1 MASCNTN
8 SSNLLGNL
16 NINSITSSGARLL
29 MTHPLSGF
37 SGGII
42 SGLPGDDGVT
52 AGDAIRY
59 DNDID
64 STSYQKYVKAQA
76 NTPANCEVIGI
87 VESVTPVNPSDPTT
101 GVVTV
106 IIQGQIN
113 YPSTKLV
120 NATHIDA
127 EAGLS
132 GAAGGQ
138 DVYFL
143 SAATAGVLQNL
154 APTEPTQVIKPIY
167 QVAPDSPWTGQV
179 VNYIGYQAGGSI
191 TGEDTHGMVSGSL
204 IEVANFK
211 DGGNETG
218 QERAGWRKLDGSTLN
233 LLASNGETYGHTYNI
248 IKKYCQTTT
257 KITCENTPSTSLVGK
272 QCFVR
277 VNGRKVL
284 FNARVVDSSVA
295 NKTIT
300 VKWDSTNS
308 KLLDQYLVPDAFVIV
323 TNGARFKIVSVQKTS
338 YKIPVASSTT
348 SLKIRVDNK
357 DVFVKKDYWMYLP
370 QDNTAGVPEDGPQN
384 FVVSIP
390 SDLKIKKA
398 TIEELTLE
406 DSTATITVLDSLK
419 NLQSASEVYATKL
432 EGTGNTTST
441 NTAQINK

>member
-59 DNDID
+59 DNDIN
-64 STSYQKYVKAQA
+64 STSYQKYIKAQA

-127 EAGLS
+127 EAGLT

-204 IEVANFK
+204 IEVV
-211 DGGNETG
+211 DWEIRTG
-218 QERAGWRKLDGSTLN
+218 ERTNRPGWRQLDGSTLN

-248 IKKYCQTTT
+248 IKNYCQTTT
-257 KITCENTPSTSLVGK
+257 KITCENTPSTNLVGK

-308 KLLDQYLVPDAFVIV
+308 KLLDQYLVPDAILEV
-323 TNGARFKIVSVQKTS
+323 TNGARFKIAGVEKTS
-338 YKIPVASSTT
+338 CTIPVASSTT

-357 DVFVKKDYWMYLP
+357 DHLVTKDIWMYLP
-370 QDNTAGVPEDGPQN
+370 QDNSPGDDTSRQN
-384 FVVSIP
+384 FVVQIP
-390 SDLKIKKA
+390 SNVTIKEA
-398 TIEELTLE
+398 TIEKLTLE

-419 NLQSASEVYATKL
+419 NLQSASEVYAKTLK
-432 EGTGNTTST
+432 GTGNTTST

>member
-59 DNDID
+59 DNDIN
-64 STSYQKYVKAQA
+64 STSYQKYIKAQA

-127 EAGLS
+127 EAGLT

-191 TGEDTHGMVSGSL
+191 TGEDTDSAPVASI
-204 IEVANFK
+204 IEIPEFGGPPKNTGRGWTPI
-211 DGGNETG
+211 DGRSFNLDATTG
-218 QERAGWRKLDGSTLN
+218 A
-233 LLASNGETYGHTYNI
+233 TYLYSYNI
-248 IKKYCQTTT
+248 IKEWCQTTT
-257 KITCENTPSTSLVGK
+257 IITCENTPSTSDVGK
-272 QCFVR
+272 QCSVR

-284 FNARVVDSSVA
+284 QNATIIDSSVA
-295 NKTIT
+295 NKTVT
-300 VKWDSTNS
+300 VEWKSKDSEKN
-308 KLLDQYLVPDAFVIV
+308 LDKYLGAGVYVEV
-323 TNGARFKIVSVQKTS
+323 TNGPTLKIGSIKKTS
-338 YKIPVASSTT
+338 FKLPVASSST
-348 SLKIRVDNK
+348 SLRIRVDNNK
-357 DVFVKKDYWMYLP
+357 EQLIPKKWWMMLP
-370 QDNTAGVPEDGPQN
+370 QDNTPGDSTSGPMN
-384 FVVSIP
+384 HVFSIP
-390 SDLKIKKA
+390 TNLKFKEGTFETLTVEDA
-398 TIEELTLE
+398 TAKIN
-406 DSTATITVLDSLK
+406 VGDSLK
-419 NLQSASEVYATKL
+419 NLQDASKVYAPIL
-432 EGTGNTTST
+432 LGAGEDIST
-441 NTAQINK
+441 NTADTRK

>member
-1 MASCNTN
+1 
-8 SSNLLGNL
+8 
-16 NINSITSSGARLL
+16 

-59 DNDID
+59 DNDIN

-113 YPSTKLV
+113 YPATKLV

-127 EAGLS
+127 EAGLL

-154 APTEPTQVIKPIY
+154 APIEPTQVIKPIY

-191 TGEDTHGMVSGSL
+191 TGEDTHSTPSGSIIDVVDWMGSGL
-204 IEVANFK
+204 
-211 DGGNETG
+211 DGTDTGPNESPVS
-218 QERAGWRKLDGSTLN
+218 AGWRKLDGSTLN
-233 LLASNGETYGHTYNI
+233 LLASKGETYGHTYNI
-248 IKKYCQTTT
+248 IKNYCQTTT

-277 VNGRKVL
+277 DNGRKVL

-308 KLLDQYLVPDAFVIV
+308 KLLDQYLVPDAILEV
-323 TNGARFKIVSVQKTS
+323 TNGARFKIAGVEKTS
-338 YKIPVASSTT
+338 CTIPVASSTT

-357 DVFVKKDYWMYLP
+357 DHLVTKDIWMYLP
-370 QDNTAGVPEDGPQN
+370 QDNSPGDDTSRQN
-384 FVVSIP
+384 FVVQIP
-390 SDLKIKKA
+390 SNVTIKEA
-398 TIEELTLE
+398 TIEKLTLE

>member
-59 DNDID
+59 DNDIN
-64 STSYQKYVKAQA
+64 STSYQKYIKAQA

-113 YPSTKLV
+113 YPPTKLV

-204 IEVANFK
+204 IDVVDWNK
-211 DGGNETG
+211 D
-218 QERAGWRKLDGSTLN
+218 ERTNRPGWRKLDGSTLN

-257 KITCENTPSTSLVGK
+257 KITCENTPSTSLVK
-272 QCFVR
+272 KNCFVR

-308 KLLDQYLVPDAFVIV
+308 QLLDQYLVSGAYLEV
-323 TNGARFKIVSVQKTS
+323 TNGSRFKIVSVQKTS

-348 SLKIRVDNK
+348 SLQIRVDNK
-357 DVFVKKDYWMYLP
+357 DVLVKKDYWMYLP

-390 SDLKIKKA
+390 TNLKIKEA
-398 TIEELTLE
+398 TIEKLTLE

-419 NLQSASEVYATKL
+419 NLQSASEVYGPKL
-432 EGTGNTTST
+432 LGSGEVTST

>member
-59 DNDID
+59 DNDIN

-113 YPSTKLV
+113 YPATKLV

-127 EAGLS
+127 EAGLL

-154 APTEPTQVIKPIY
+154 APIEPTQVIKPIY

-191 TGEDTHGMVSGSL
+191 TGEDTDSAPVASI
-204 IEVANFK
+204 IEVPDFGGPPKNTGRGWTPI
-211 DGGNETG
+211 DGRSFNLDATTG
-218 QERAGWRKLDGSTLN
+218 A
-233 LLASNGETYGHTYNI
+233 TYLYSYNI
-248 IKKYCQTTT
+248 IKEWCRTTT

-277 VNGRKVL
+277 DNGRKVL

-308 KLLDQYLVPDAFVIV
+308 KLLDQYLVPDAILEV
-323 TNGARFKIVSVQKTS
+323 TNGARFKIAGVEKTS
-338 YKIPVASSTT
+338 CTIPVASSTT

-357 DVFVKKDYWMYLP
+357 DHLVTKDIWMYLP
-370 QDNTAGVPEDGPQN
+370 QDNSPGDDTSRQN
-384 FVVSIP
+384 FVVQIP
-390 SDLKIKKA
+390 SNVTIKEA
-398 TIEELTLE
+398 TIEKLTLE